1 MSITIRQQPA
11 VVMQWYEVLIP
22 VASGKIG
29 DYLAFAKESV
39 DRSHIE
45 QIALVRVDGESILP
59 DVWYDVNLNERNE
72 IL

>member
-1 MSITIRQQPA
+1 MAAACCGYA
-11 VVMQWYEVLIP
+11 VVRGIDP